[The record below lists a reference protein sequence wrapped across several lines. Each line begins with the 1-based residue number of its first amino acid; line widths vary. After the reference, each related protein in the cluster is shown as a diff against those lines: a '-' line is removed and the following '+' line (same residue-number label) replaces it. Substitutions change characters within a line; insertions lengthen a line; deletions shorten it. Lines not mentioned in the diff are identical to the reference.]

1 MLLSPT
7 RELLEEQLRG
17 ANAPQVR
24 LGNGG
29 GELMNAGD
37 DTIFRFSDA
46 PAGDIDEEELTEWI
60 TEAEALIDGLGLR
73 TGLVEAAGGGNM
85 LGEAIA
91 AARGAPGAPAAVG
104 GEIVNLD
111 NNLGGGLA
119 AGDGGGSGINLISD
133 AVAELRKTS
142 GNANHGW
149 MVATGYGDVV
159 GGLPID
165 GSCELVSLG
174 DKGVAKLPGGGV
186 VFIIRKGAGHVGQG
200 DQGAGL
206 SSTSAIAQ
214 LESERIDSRV
224 LPIQRDLHGR
234 RYQDFKQVIDKL
246 LCGKASDSPIAGPV
260 SVGWLLRFMYANG
273 GTPTAFHQRYISE
286 LRLDYSAAGMSE
298 HMILCKFFELITC
311 FDFIDPSQS
320 VACELLARKL
330 QIIHDRWKHKG
341 PNFGAGGGTQGGD
354 DDSFL
359 MLGTY
364 ETRGNIGVC
373 PELSSFIGSEVSK
386 VAASDKERRKAREER
401 ALQVAEN
408 KTRK

>member
-7 RELLEEQLRG
+7 RELLEEPLRG

-24 LGNGG
+24 LGNHA

-37 DTIFRFSDA
+37 DTIYGFNDA
-46 PAGDIDEEELTEWI
+46 PAGAIDEEELTEWI
-60 TEAEALIDGLGLR
+60 AESEALVDGLGLR
-73 TGLVEAAGGGNM
+73 TQIGEHNM

-91 AARGAPGAPAAVG
+91 AARGAPGIPLANG
-104 GEIVNLD
+104 GELIDLD
-111 NNLGGGLA
+111 IIPGGGGGA
-119 AGDGGGSGINLISD
+119 VAGYGGGGGANLIGD
-133 AVAELRKTS
+133 AVAELRRTS
-142 GNANHGW
+142 GNANPGW
-149 MVATGYGDVV
+149 MIASGCGDVV

-174 DKGVAKLPGGGV
+174 DKGVARLPGGGI
-186 VFIIRKGAGHVGQG
+186 VFVIRKGAGHIGQG

-214 LESERIDSRV
+214 LEGERIDSRV

-234 RYQDFKQVIDKL
+234 RYQDFKAVVDKL

-273 GTPTAFHQRYISE
+273 GSPTAFHQRYISE
-286 LRLDYSAAGMSE
+286 LRLDYTAAGMSE

-341 PNFGAGGGTQGGD
+341 PNFGVGGGTQGGD

-386 VAASDKERRKAREER
+386 TAASDKERRKAREER

-408 KTRK
+408 KTKR